1 MIKIVL
7 LACLVVTCYLQVVS
21 DQQSGTLNP
30 QLNFRTSQ
38 GSSPPP
44 PGGGDVVSTPRDNQ
58 HRVDKNPKVPSNI
71 SRTLNPSASN
81 VYNRFSTREGVNSFS
96 PTTAPSSMPLPYN
109 SDGYLN
115 V

>member
-7 LACLVVTCYLQVVS
+7 LACLVVTCFLQLVS

-30 QLNFRTSQ
+30 QLNFRTSK

-44 PGGGDVVSTPRDNQ
+44 PGGNVVSTPRTDKP
-58 HRVDKNPKVPSNI
+58 RVDKNPKVPRNI
-71 SRTLNPSASN
+71 SRTLNPSASKA
-81 VYNRFSTREGVNSFS
+81 YNRFSAREGVNSFS
-96 PTTAPSSMPLPYN
+96 PTAPSSMPLPYN